1 MGDFVRD
8 YWGGMMTI
16 EKGDI
21 HNLFYKPTSEMTN
34 QELNML
40 VSLNTDAVFDLT
52 HELSFL
58 RKRNEALR
66 QEIDKRCGIVKEIK
80 GIL

>member
-1 MGDFVRD
+1 
-8 YWGGMMTI
+8 MTI

-34 QELNML
+34 QELSCLM
-40 VSLNTDAVFDLT
+40 SLNNDAVFDLT
-52 HELSFL
+52 QELSFL

-66 QEIDKRCGIVKEIK
+66 QEIDKRSGVLRRMRNGEDIK
-80 GIL
+80 GMV

>member
-1 MGDFVRD
+1 
-8 YWGGMMTI
+8 MTI

-34 QELNML
+34 QELNAL
-40 VSLNTDAVFDLT
+40 LALNDDAVFDLT

-66 QEIDKRCGIVKEIK
+66 QEIDKRCKVLRDMRNGQEIK
-80 GIL
+80 GAV

>member
-1 MGDFVRD
+1 
-8 YWGGMMTI
+8 MTI

-34 QELNML
+34 QELNAL
-40 VSLNTDAVFDLT
+40 LALNDDAVFDLT
-52 HELSFL
+52 QELSFL

-66 QEIDKRCGIVKEIK
+66 QEIDKRSGIVKDIK
-80 GIL
+80 GLV

>member
-1 MGDFVRD
+1 
-8 YWGGMMTI
+8 MTI

-34 QELNML
+34 QELNAL
-40 VSLNTDAVFDLT
+40 LALNDDAVFDLT
-52 HELSFL
+52 QELSFL

-66 QEIDKRCGIVKEIK
+66 QEIDKRSGIVKEIK
-80 GIL
+80 GI